1 MRGVFYSVLFLLSS
15 GTAFSQKVSA
25 GIESSLLFSRIKGN
39 GMDASLRQGYE
50 LGAWVRYGIGGRWSI
65 KPGLYYSFEHF
76 RAADNFTTY
85 YINQVR
91 SSGYNADVYLS
102 SLHIPVLMQ
111 YQLLP
116 KLGLQGG
123 MEFSFVSEED
133 SKLLKSTQRV
143 FRNSGRSAI
152 LGAEI
157 QLKPVHFYVR
167 YKYGLSDVNN
177 INSVHRWTVQGIQA
191 GIGLRLF

>member
-15 GTAFSQKVSA
+15 GPVLSQKVSA

-50 LGAWVRYGIGGRWSI
+50 LGAWVRYGIGGRWSVR
-65 KPGLYYSFEHF
+65 PGLYYSFEHF
-76 RAADNFTTY
+76 RAAGNFTTY
-85 YINQVR
+85 FVNQSR

-102 SLHIPVLMQ
+102 SLHIPVLLQ

-116 KLGLQGG
+116 KLGIQAG

-143 FRNSGRSAI
+143 FRNSGRAAV
-152 LGAEI
+152 LGTEI
-157 QLKPVHFYVR
+157 QLRPVHFYVR

-177 INSVHRWTVQGIQA
+177 ITSVHRWTIQGLQA

>member
-1 MRGVFYSVLFLLSS
+1 MRGVFYSVLFLVSS
-15 GTAFSQKVSA
+15 SSALSQKVSA
-25 GIESSLLFSRIKGN
+25 GIESSLIFSRIKGN
-39 GMDASLRQGYE
+39 GMDAALRQGYE
-50 LGAWVRYGIGGRWSI
+50 LGAWVKYKIGDRWSVR
-65 KPGLYYSFEHF
+65 PGLNYSFEHF
-76 RAADNFTTY
+76 RAADNFSTY

-116 KLGLQGG
+116 KLGLQAG

-133 SKLLKSTQRV
+133 SKLLKSTQRI
-143 FRNSGRSAI
+143 FRNSGRTAV
-152 LGAEI
+152 LGTEV
-157 QLKPVHFYVR
+157 QFRPVHFYVR

-177 INSVHRWTVQGIQA
+177 ITTVHRWTVQGWQA
-191 GIGLRLF
+191 GIGLKLF